1 MTGHMDTG
9 NPDAEHGFRKEIE
22 EEGNKT
28 RAPSHGRKLKNAS
41 SAKRAAG
48 AKFRQDKADLSM
60 SAEEGKRWQRRNAPM
75 RRRQGRNF
83 LIQGQHM
90 MLWTVPMKM
99 KMPGRR
105 L

>member
-1 MTGHMDTG
+1 MTGHVDTG
-9 NPDAEHGFRKEIE
+9 NPDAEHGFRKEKE

-48 AKFRQDKADLSM
+48 AKFRQDKADLS
-60 SAEEGKRWQRRNAPM
+60 EKRWQRRNAPM

-99 KMPGRR
+99 KMPGWRR
-105 L
+105 